1 MTRRRIKIIVSLMAV
16 IVVAVF
22 IFGFSSQEGQ
32 KSGRLSRKVTE
43 WLLDRFLPGFGE
55 MPKAERMR
63 NIRHLEFYVRKTAH
77 FSEYALLA
85 LTLVIYLH
93 YILEGRRPSTMALIA
108 WILSSL
114 YACTDELHQMFVKS
128 RGPAIADVG
137 IDSAGA
143 ILGALFGM
151 ALVMLRLKYKRKRD
165 GLA

>member
-1 MTRRRIKIIVSLMAV
+1 MTKRRVKIIVSLLAV
-16 IVVAVF
+16 IVVAGL
-22 IFGFSSQEGQ
+22 IFVFSSQNGQ
-32 KSGRLSRKVTE
+32 KSGRLSRIVTE
-43 WLLDRFLPGFGE
+43 WLLNRCLPGFRE
-55 MPKAERMR
+55 MPRAERLSH
-63 NIRHLEFYVRKTAH
+63 IRQVEFYVRKAAH

-93 YILEGRRPSTMALIA
+93 YILEGRKPSTMAMIA
-108 WILSSL
+108 WIASTL

-143 ILGALFGM
+143 MLGALFGM
-151 ALVMLRLKYKRKRD
+151 ALVLIRLKYKRKRD